1 MEETIIFNLFNSIS
15 FAFIAIVLLATYG
28 INEIITKITKKKL
41 SRYFKSLVSLI
52 VGIATMVLYLYK
64 LDASLE
70 TVLLSFLIC
79 TFGYDLI
86 IKPILKAI
94 KRHFADSK
102 SVWSRTKEVLLLN
115 CVVLPF
121 VISRKII
128 ARLNHRLNVLLMI

>member
-15 FAFIAIVLLATYG
+15 FAFIAIVLLTTYG

-41 SRYFKSLVSLI
+41 PRYFKSLVSLL
-52 VGIATMVLYLYK
+52 VGIAIMVLYLYK

-94 KRHFADSK
+94 KRHFADSN
-102 SVWSRTKEVLLLN
+102 SVWSRTKGVLLLN

>member
-1 MEETIIFNLFNSIS
+1 MVVVLVITVTGYDKANTPFECYISLIAQMMCFMEETIVLISFNSIS
-15 FAFIAIVLLATYG
+15 FAFIAIMLLATYG
-28 INEIITKITKKKL
+28 INEIATKIAKKKL
-41 SRYFKSLVSLI
+41 PRYFKSLVSLI

-94 KRHFADSK
+94 KRHLLILK
-102 SVWSRTKEVLLLN
+102 S
-115 CVVLPF
+115 
-121 VISRKII
+121 I
-128 ARLNHRLNVLLMI
+128 

>member
-1 MEETIIFNLFNSIS
+1 MEETIVFNLFNSIS
-15 FAFIAIVLLATYG
+15 FAFIAIVLLVTYG
-28 INEIITKITKKKL
+28 INEIATKIATKIAKKKL
-41 SRYFKSLVSLI
+41 PRYFKSLVSLI
-52 VGIATMVLYLYK
+52 VGIVTMVLYLYK

-102 SVWSRTKEVLLLN
+102 SV
-115 CVVLPF
+115 
-121 VISRKII
+121 
-128 ARLNHRLNVLLMI
+128 

>member
-15 FAFIAIVLLATYG
+15 FAFIAIVLLTTYG
-28 INEIITKITKKKL
+28 INEIITKITKKL
-41 SRYFKSLVSLI
+41 PRYFKSLVSLI
-52 VGIATMVLYLYK
+52 VGIAIMVLYLYK

-102 SVWSRTKEVLLLN
+102 SV
-115 CVVLPF
+115 
-121 VISRKII
+121 
-128 ARLNHRLNVLLMI
+128 

>member
-15 FAFIAIVLLATYG
+15 FAFIAIVLLTTYG
-28 INEIITKITKKKL
+28 INEIITKITKK
-41 SRYFKSLVSLI
+41 SLVSLI
-52 VGIATMVLYLYK
+52 VGIAIMVLYLYK

-102 SVWSRTKEVLLLN
+102 SV
-115 CVVLPF
+115 
-121 VISRKII
+121 
-128 ARLNHRLNVLLMI
+128 

>member
-1 MEETIIFNLFNSIS
+1 MLYITYGPKDVVMEETIVFNLFNSIS

-28 INEIITKITKKKL
+28 INEIATKIAKKKL
-41 SRYFKSLVSLI
+41 PRYFKSLVSLI
-52 VGIATMVLYLYK
+52 VGIATMGLYLYK

-102 SVWSRTKEVLLLN
+102 SV
-115 CVVLPF
+115 
-121 VISRKII
+121 
-128 ARLNHRLNVLLMI
+128 

>member
-1 MEETIIFNLFNSIS
+1 MLYITYGTNDVVMEETIVFNLFNSIS

-28 INEIITKITKKKL
+28 INDIVTKITKKKL
-41 SRYFKSLVSLI
+41 PRYFKSLVSLI
-52 VGIATMVLYLYK
+52 VGIATIVLYLYK

-102 SVWSRTKEVLLLN
+102 SV
-115 CVVLPF
+115 
-121 VISRKII
+121 
-128 ARLNHRLNVLLMI
+128 

>member
-15 FAFIAIVLLATYG
+15 FVFIAIVLLTTYG

-52 VGIATMVLYLYK
+52 VGIVIMVLYLYK

-86 IKPILKAI
+86 IKSILKAI

-102 SVWSRTKEVLLLN
+102 SV
-115 CVVLPF
+115 
-121 VISRKII
+121 
-128 ARLNHRLNVLLMI
+128 

>member
-15 FAFIAIVLLATYG
+15 FTFIAIVLLTTYG

-52 VGIATMVLYLYK
+52 VGIAIMVLYLYK

-86 IKPILKAI
+86 IKSILKAI

-102 SVWSRTKEVLLLN
+102 SV
-115 CVVLPF
+115 
-121 VISRKII
+121 
-128 ARLNHRLNVLLMI
+128 

>member
-15 FAFIAIVLLATYG
+15 FAFIAIVLLTTYG
-28 INEIITKITKKKL
+28 INEKL

-52 VGIATMVLYLYK
+52 VGIAIMVLYLYK

-102 SVWSRTKEVLLLN
+102 SV
-115 CVVLPF
+115 
-121 VISRKII
+121 
-128 ARLNHRLNVLLMI
+128 

>member
-15 FAFIAIVLLATYG
+15 FAFIAIVLLTTYG

-52 VGIATMVLYLYK
+52 VGIATMGLYLYK
-64 LDASLE
+64 LDTSLE

-102 SVWSRTKEVLLLN
+102 SV
-115 CVVLPF
+115 
-121 VISRKII
+121 
-128 ARLNHRLNVLLMI
+128 

>member
-15 FAFIAIVLLATYG
+15 FAFIAIVLLTTYG

-52 VGIATMVLYLYK
+52 VGIVLYLYK

-102 SVWSRTKEVLLLN
+102 SV
-115 CVVLPF
+115 
-121 VISRKII
+121 
-128 ARLNHRLNVLLMI
+128 